1 LNSLFNEKEK
11 AKNKSLIAIV
21 NQAKEL
27 LKEVNENDEKLTIEQ
42 KYDIMQKLI
51 SLDVKILSE
60 TENFELED
68 DFKVVF
74 N

>member
-1 LNSLFNEKEK
+1 MNSLFNEKEK